1 MKRIIAI
8 YFLVV
13 LVFCITACKSEA
25 VQDVEN
31 LIVAIGEVTLESGDV
46 IREARIAYTELS
58 DNEKGKVS
66 NLKDLEIAEKIYDQL
81 HADAVAGVIDQ
92 IGEIGDES
100 KVLIDEARNQ
110 YDALTKSQQK
120 LVKNFDVLIKAEK
133 EYDTYIVQRLSAL
146 IKDVKT
152 NYDENKYALI
162 GSLLETVS
170 DDQRD
175 RINKAVGGID
185 AALEDARVENVTS
198 LIDMIR
204 YAKDEPTKQDLVDII
219 AALQRYEQLSE
230 NAKKKVKNFSK
241 LNKVI
246 QNYKKYA
253 DNREKTDKLYA
264 RSQYISA
271 CKEAQYTDLLAYP
284 NSAKGTKV
292 FMEIKVSGIKEGVF
306 SDYIDAISTRTD
318 EPVRVHDNRK
328 IKEPRIKEG
337 DTLVVYGVFDGVKTI
352 KLKEEGSGWF
362 GTPFMADVKEAFEVP
377 VIKFIYTDHDNLGI
391 IASGDPNADD
401 ITIDEEAE
409 QLQLD
414 LQELIRLM

>member
-1 MKRIIAI
+1 MKRLISVLLFI
-8 YFLVV
+8 V
-13 LVFCITACKSEA
+13 LVFALTACKSEA
-25 VQDVEN
+25 VQNVES
-31 LIVAIGEVTLESGDV
+31 LISAIGEVTINSGDV
-46 IREARIAYTELS
+46 IRDARIAYTELPA
-58 DNEKGKVS
+58 NEKGKVS
-66 NLKDLEIAEKIYDQL
+66 NLKDLDAAEKAYDQL
-81 HADAVAGVIDQ
+81 YADIVADVIDQ
-92 IGEIGDES
+92 IGEIGDDS

-120 LVKNFDVLIKAEK
+120 LVNNFDVLINAEK
-133 EYDTYIVQRLSAL
+133 EYDIYIVKRLSTL
-146 IKDVKT
+146 INDIKT
-152 NYDENKYALI
+152 NYDENKYELI
-162 GSLLETVS
+162 GSLLETVT
-170 DDQRD
+170 DDQRE
-175 RINKAVGGID
+175 RINKEVGGIE
-185 AALEDARVENVTS
+185 AALEEAKVENVTS
-198 LIDMIR
+198 LISVIR
-204 YAKDEPTKQDLVDII
+204 YSKDEPTKQDLVDII
-219 AALQRYEQLSE
+219 SALQQYEQLSE

-241 LNKVI
+241 LSKII

-264 RSQYISA
+264 RAQYIDA
-271 CKEAQYTDLLAYP
+271 CKEAQYADLLAYP

-318 EPVRVHDNRK
+318 EPVRVNDNRK
-328 IKEPRIKEG
+328 IKEPRISEG
-337 DTLVVYGVFDGVKTI
+337 DTLVIYGVFDGVKTI
-352 KLKEEGSGWF
+352 KVKEEGSGWF

-377 VIKFIYTDHDNLGI
+377 IIKFIYTDHDNLGI